1 MHSYD
6 QECKYED
13 LRFALTV
20 AKTILKISDDKKKRD
35 TYEKYLQVIIR
46 GRARHELFRK
56 EMRKAE
62 RLSRASRVGGERA
75 CLGCL

>member
-20 AKTILKISDDKKKRD
+20 TKTFLKISDDKKKRD
-35 TYEKYLQVIIR
+35 TYEKYLQVIYTQYR
-46 GRARHELFRK
+46 
-56 EMRKAE
+56 
-62 RLSRASRVGGERA
+62 
-75 CLGCL
+75 

>member
-20 AKTILKISDDKKKRD
+20 AKTILKISDDKKRRD
-35 TYEKYLQVIIR
+35 TYEKYLQVIYTQYR
-46 GRARHELFRK
+46 
-56 EMRKAE
+56 
-62 RLSRASRVGGERA
+62 
-75 CLGCL
+75 